1 MKQGTLGFEAMK
13 LRSLILATVVLLAL
27 VGTLYWSEH
36 RKPKDE
42 TVSADTSPS
51 ILKLDQGT
59 ITGVELKKKDAEPV
73 VLSKG
78 DSGSWKI
85 TEPKPFGADQGA
97 VLGMLSALSSL
108 NSERVVE
115 DKTSDLK
122 PYGLEPPALEVD
134 VKEKDK
140 KSQKLLLGDDT
151 PTGNAVYASLAGD
164 PRIFTIPSYNKTSI
178 DKSVNDLRDKRLIT
192 LEPDKISRLEL
203 VRNNQTIEFGRN
215 KDEWQI
221 LKPKPLRADST
232 EVGNV
237 VRKLTDAHMDLRSSS
252 QNEKETDFAKATP
265 VATAKVTDESGTQE
279 LQIRKN
285 KDNYYAKSSVVDG
298 VYKVDSDLGTA
309 VNKGL
314 DEFRNKKIFDFGYND
329 PDKVDIN
336 SGSKQY
342 DLSKGGTDWWW
353 NGKKMDPEDV
363 ETLIAKLRDLQ
374 ANKFVDSGFAN
385 PSMQI
390 SVTSDSGKRVEKI
403 SIAKSGSDYL
413 VQRENDPTL
422 YQLEA
427 SSIDGLQKAAA
438 DLKPVAAP
446 AKK

>member
-1 MKQGTLGFEAMK
+1 MK
-13 LRSLILATVVLLAL
+13 LRSLILASVVLLAL

-42 TVSADTSPS
+42 TVSANASPS

-59 ITGVELKKKDAEPV
+59 ITSVALKKNDAEPI
-73 VLSKG
+73 VLTKG

-85 TEPKPFGADQGA
+85 TEPKPFGADQSA
-97 VLGMLSALSSL
+97 VSGMLSTLSSL

-115 DKTSDLK
+115 DKASDLK
-122 PYGLEPPALEVD
+122 PYGLEPAALEVD
-134 VKEKDK
+134 VKERDN

-164 PRIFTIPSYNKTSI
+164 PRIFTVPSYNKGSI

-232 EVGNV
+232 EVGSV
-237 VRKLTDAHMDLRSSS
+237 VRKLTDAHMDLSGSS
-252 QNEKETDFAKATP
+252 QNEKETASAFAKATP
-265 VATAKVTDESGTQE
+265 VATAKVTDESGTEE

-285 KDNYYAKSSVVDG
+285 KDTYYAKSSVVDG

-314 DEFRNKKIFDFGYND
+314 DDFRNKKIFDFGFND

-336 SGSKQY
+336 AGSKQY

-353 NGKKMDPEDV
+353 NGKKMDPENV
-363 ETLIAKLRDLQ
+363 ETLIAKLRDLE

-385 PSMQI
+385 PSMEI
-390 SVTSDSGKRVEKI
+390 SVTSDSGKRVEKV

-413 VQRENDPTL
+413 VRRENDPTL
-422 YQLEA
+422 YQLDA
-427 SSIDGLQKAAA
+427 SSIDGLEKAAD